1 MWYIEWVYLFEI
13 KFKGCVFLKSK
24 KLIAV
29 IAGAALMLPL
39 AACGNKAVA
48 TTSGGKITESEY
60 YSSMKQ
66 TSNGKQVLQQMIL
79 DKVLQK
85 EYGKQVSDKQVNA
98 QYNTYKNQYGDQFS
112 AFLQQNGMTEKSL
125 KQQLRSN
132 LLLEAAV
139 RDYSHI
145 TTKQINKQWK
155 EYQPK
160 VQTAEILVGSRSDA
174 EDIINQLN
182 DSDNKYKTFKKLA
195 KSKSTDTSNNK
206 AGGRVPAFDNTD
218 TSLDSAYKKAAFKLK
233 TGEYTT
239 TPVKTDE
246 GYQVIYMIEHPA
258 KGNKS
263 AHINDLKNQIVT
275 ENMNNRTFLHK
286 VVSNVLKKG
295 NVSIKDNDEKNILDD
310 YLNSNGATSN
320 SGNLGNS
327 STGTNSSSAG
337 N

>member
-1 MWYIEWVYLFEI
+1 
-13 KFKGCVFLKSK
+13 
-24 KLIAV
+24 
-29 IAGAALMLPL
+29 MLPL

-48 TTSGGKITESEY
+48 TTSGGKITQSEY
-60 YSSMKQ
+60 YSSMKA

-79 DKVLQK
+79 DKVLEK

-98 QYNTYKNQYGDQFS
+98 QYNSYKSQYGSQFS
-112 AFLQQNGMTEKSL
+112 SFLQQNGMTEKSF

-145 TTKQINKQWK
+145 TNKQINAQWK
-155 EYQPK
+155 KYQPK
-160 VQTAEILVGSRSDA
+160 VQTAEILVGSKNDA
-174 EDIINQLN
+174 QDIIDQLN
-182 DSDNKYKTFKKLA
+182 SSSDKYKTFKKLA
-195 KSKSTDTSNNK
+195 KSKSTDSSNKDN
-206 AGGRVPAFDNTD
+206 GGRVPAFDNTD
-218 TSLDSAYKKAAFKLK
+218 NSLDAAYKEAAFKLK

-239 TPVKTDE
+239 TPVKTDD

-258 KGNKS
+258 KGKKS
-263 AHINDLKNQIVT
+263 QHIADLRTQIVQ

-295 NVSIKDNDEKNILDD
+295 NVSIKEQDEKNILDD

-320 SGNLGNS
+320 SGTLGNS
-327 STGTNSSSAG
+327 NSSNSSSNA
-337 N
+337 NN

>member
-1 MWYIEWVYLFEI
+1 M
-13 KFKGCVFLKSK
+13 KSK

-48 TTSGGKITESEY
+48 TTSGGKITQSEY

-66 TSNGKQVLQQMIL
+66 TSQGKQVLQQMIL
-79 DKVLQK
+79 DKVLEKQ
-85 EYGKQVSDKQVNA
+85 YGKQVSDKQVNA

-139 RDYSHI
+139 RDHSHI
-145 TTKQINKQWK
+145 TSKQINKQWK
-155 EYQPK
+155 KYQPK
-160 VQTAEILVGSRSDA
+160 VQTAEILVGSKSDA
-174 EDIINQLN
+174 QDIIDQLN
-182 DSDNKYKTFKKLA
+182 NSSNKYKTFKKLA
-195 KSKSTDTSNNK
+195 KSKSTDNSNSK

-218 TSLDSAYKKAAFKLK
+218 TSLDSAYKNAAFKLK

-258 KGNKS
+258 KGSKS
-263 AHINDLKNQIVT
+263 AHINDLRNQIVT
-275 ENMNNRTFLHK
+275 QNMNNRTFLHR
-286 VVSNVLKKG
+286 VVSDVLKKG

-310 YLNSNGATSN
+310 YLNSNSSTSN
-320 SGNLGNS
+320 SGTLGS
-327 STGTNSSSAG
+327 SSTNSSSSNG

>member
-1 MWYIEWVYLFEI
+1 M
-13 KFKGCVFLKSK
+13 KSK

-48 TTSGGKITESEY
+48 TTSGGKITQSEY

-145 TTKQINKQWK
+145 TSKQINKQWK
-155 EYQPK
+155 KYQPK
-160 VQTAEILVGSRSDA
+160 VQTAEILVGSKADA
-174 EDIINQLN
+174 EDIINQL
-182 DSDNKYKTFKKLA
+182 DSSSNKYKTFKKLA

-218 TSLDSAYKKAAFKLK
+218 TSLDSAYKKTAFKLK

-239 TPVKTDE
+239 TPVKTDD

-258 KGNKS
+258 KGKKS

-286 VVSNVLKKG
+286 VVANVLKKG

-310 YLNSNGATSN
+310 YLNSNASTSN
-320 SGNLGNS
+320 GTLGNS
-327 STGTNSSSAG
+327 SNNIDSTNAG